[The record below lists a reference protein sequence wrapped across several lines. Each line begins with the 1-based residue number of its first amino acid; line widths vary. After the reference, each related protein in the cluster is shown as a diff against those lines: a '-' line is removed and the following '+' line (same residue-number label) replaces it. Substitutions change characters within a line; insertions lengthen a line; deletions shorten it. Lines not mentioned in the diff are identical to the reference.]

1 MFGVGEDC
9 SECLFGLHLIALLHT
24 QLTEVRIDGTVVT
37 VLDDHRIGAV
47 YHEAYEEAMA
57 NEPRGEYVVCLEPIV
72 HEKKVLDDADIEQQV
87 RQMRDSGMPV
97 KKIAEVLSA
106 DTGVSKKEMYSR
118 VLNLLK

>member
-1 MFGVGEDC
+1 M
-9 SECLFGLHLIALLHT
+9 T
-24 QLTEVRIDGTVVT
+24 ID
-37 VLDDHRIGAV
+37 
-47 YHEAYEEAMA
+47 EACEYYES